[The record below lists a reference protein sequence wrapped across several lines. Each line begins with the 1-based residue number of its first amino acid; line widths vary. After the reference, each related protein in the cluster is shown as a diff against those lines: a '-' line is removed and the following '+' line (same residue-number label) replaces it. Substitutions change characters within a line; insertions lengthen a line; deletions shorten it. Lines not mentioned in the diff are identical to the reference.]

1 MNLHQF
7 RFVREAVRQ
16 NFNLTEA
23 AKALYTSQP
32 GVSKAIIELEDE
44 LGVEIFTR
52 HGKRVRSL
60 TEPGRIILA
69 SVERILQEVE
79 SLKRVGKDYAAQD
92 QGNLTIAATHTQARY
107 LLPAAIA
114 EFKRR
119 FPKVHLSILQGNPTQ
134 VAEMVLHDQADLG
147 IATEALANYKELVS
161 LPCLTWHH
169 LAVMPADH
177 PLAERKPP
185 LSLDDLAQ
193 FPLITYDN
201 AFAGR
206 SKIDEAFRLRGLS
219 PDIVLEAIDADVIK
233 TYVELGLGV
242 GLLADM
248 AFNAERDRHLRASPV
263 GHLFGSNVTR
273 VALKQGAYLRSYVYT
288 LVELLSPSLNRRLI
302 EQALKGEHESYEL

>member
-69 SVERILQEVE
+69 SVEKILQEVE

-92 QGNLTIAATHTQARY
+92 QGNLVIAATHTQARY
-107 LLPAAIA
+107 SLPAAIA
-114 EFKRR
+114 EFKKR
-119 FPKVHLSILQGNPTQ
+119 FPKVHLSILQGSPTQ
-134 VAEMVLHDQADLG
+134 VAEMVIHDQADIA
-147 IATEALANYKELVS
+147 IATEALSNYKELVS
-161 LPCLTWHH
+161 LPCFQWQH
-169 LAVMPADH
+169 LAVMLPDH
-177 PLAERKPP
+177 PLLERK
-185 LSLDDLAQ
+185 LLALDDLVQ
-193 FPLITYDN
+193 HPLITYE
-201 AFAGR
+201 ASFAGR
-206 SKIDEAFRLRGLS
+206 TKINQAFQLRNLT

-242 GLLADM
+242 GIMADI
-248 AFNAERDRHLRASPV
+248 AFNPERDRHLRAMPV
-263 GHLFGSNVTR
+263 GHLFGTNVTR
-273 VALKQGAYLRSYVYT
+273 LALKQGAYLRSYVYT
-288 LVELLSPSLNRRLI
+288 LVELLSPSMNRKLI
-302 EQALKGEHESYEL
+302 EQALSGDHESYEL

>member
-69 SVERILQEVE
+69 SVEKILQEVE

-92 QGNLTIAATHTQARY
+92 QGNLVIAATHTQARY
-107 LLPAAIA
+107 SLPSAIA
-114 EFKRR
+114 EFKKR
-119 FPKVHLSILQGNPTQ
+119 FPKVHLSILQGSPTQ
-134 VAEMVLHDQADLG
+134 VAEMVIHDQADIA
-147 IATEALANYKELVS
+147 IATEAIANYKELVS
-161 LPCLTWHH
+161 LPCFQWQH
-169 LAVMPADH
+169 LAVMLPDH
-177 PLAERKPP
+177 PLLERKT
-185 LSLDDLAQ
+185 LTLDDLA
-193 FPLITYDN
+193 PYPIITYE
-201 AFAGR
+201 ASFAGR
-206 SKIDEAFRLRGLS
+206 TKINQAFALRNLT

-233 TYVELGLGV
+233 TYVELGLGI
-242 GLLADM
+242 GIMADI
-248 AFNAERDRHLRASPV
+248 AFNPERDRHLRAMPV
-263 GHLFGSNVTR
+263 GHLFGTNVTR
-273 VALKQGAYLRSYVYT
+273 LALKQGAYLRSYVYT
-288 LVELLSPSLNRRLI
+288 LVELLSPSLNRKLI
-302 EQALKGEHESYEL
+302 EQALSGEHESYEL

>member
-69 SVERILQEVE
+69 SVEKILQEVE

-92 QGNLTIAATHTQARY
+92 QGNLVIAATHTQARY
-107 LLPAAIA
+107 SLPSAIA
-114 EFKRR
+114 EFKKR
-119 FPKVHLSILQGNPTQ
+119 FPKVHLSILQGSPTQ
-134 VAEMVLHDQADLG
+134 VAEMVIHDQADIA
-147 IATEALANYKELVS
+147 IATEAIANYKELVS
-161 LPCLTWHH
+161 LPCFQWQH
-169 LAVMPADH
+169 LAVMLPEH
-177 PLAERKPP
+177 PLLERK
-185 LSLDDLAQ
+185 LLTLDDLVQ
-193 FPLITYDN
+193 YPLITYEA

-206 SKIDEAFRLRGLS
+206 TKINHAFQLRNLT

-242 GLLADM
+242 GIMADI
-248 AFNAERDRHLRASPV
+248 AFNPERDRHLRAMPV
-263 GHLFGSNVTR
+263 GHLFGTNVTR
-273 VALKQGAYLRSYVYT
+273 LALKQGAYLRSYVYT
-288 LVELLSPSLNRRLI
+288 LVELLSPSMNRKLI
-302 EQALKGEHESYEL
+302 EQALSGEHESYEL

>member
-23 AKALYTSQP
+23 AKSLYTSQP

-79 SLKRVGKDYAAQD
+79 SLKRIGKDYAAQD
-92 QGNLTIAATHTQARY
+92 QGNLVIAATHTQARY
-107 LLPAAIA
+107 SLPTAIA

-119 FPKVHLSILQGNPTQ
+119 FPKVHLSILQGSPSQ
-134 VAEMVLHDQADLG
+134 VAEMVLQDQADLAV
-147 IATEALANYKELVS
+147 ATEGLSSYKDLVS
-161 LPCLTWHH
+161 LPCFTWHH
-169 LAVMPADH
+169 LAVMQDDH
-177 PLAERKPP
+177 PLLERKQ
-185 LSLDDLAQ
+185 LSLDDLSQ
-193 FPLITYDN
+193 YPLITYEA

-206 SKIDEAFRLRGLS
+206 TKINEAFRLRGLH

-242 GLLADM
+242 GIMADI
-248 AFNAERDRHLRASPV
+248 AFNAERDRHLRAMPV

-288 LVELLSPSLNRRLI
+288 LVELLSPSLNRKLI
-302 EQALKGEHESYEL
+302 EQALKGESESYEL